1 MQDPLC
7 TSNFSPTNRH
17 RSTVLHAD
25 VAFHVCES
33 RAGAIARNITF
44 VQGQQECPAIHVEEG
59 LVFELNNRLAHS
71 VTNGGDQPRIHL
83 ILDVSDTPRQQRQL
97 RVGEV
102 CRYVKARVVCPEL
115 EGQEAHGGGDV
126 LRR

>member
-1 MQDPLC
+1 MWWARQHRYQHHYCPL
-7 TSNFSPTNRH
+7 TLP
-17 RSTVLHAD
+17 AD
-25 VAFHVCES
+25 VVFHVCES
-33 RAGAIARNITF
+33 QQAAQAAGRGSTDTPTC
-44 VQGQQECPAIHVEEG
+44 VPLHVEEG